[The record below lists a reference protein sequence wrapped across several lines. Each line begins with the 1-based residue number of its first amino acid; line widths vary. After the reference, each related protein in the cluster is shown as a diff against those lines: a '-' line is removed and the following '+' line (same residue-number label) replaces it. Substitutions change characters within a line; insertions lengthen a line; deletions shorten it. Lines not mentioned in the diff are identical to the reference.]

1 MSLYNKII
9 ITFICIEN
17 LFKIFS
23 YKNYLSYKISTK
35 NWTHLDYRPILGT
48 VVQSRLRAMEVF
60 VKG

>member
-23 YKNYLSYKISTK
+23 YKNYLSYKISIK